1 MQSRSLAKGAISK
14 LVLAIVV
21 IILVAGAAAT
31 GYFLTMRS
39 SSGVPLVIYSADAYV
54 PEVAALASGFT
65 SQTGIQTSPPKGGG
79 SFALA
84 QQIAQGNP
92 VSVFVSVAKSAV
104 SSSYLKNVSSGWAIA
119 FAGDQMT
126 IAYSNAS
133 AQSPEAEKLISAYQ
147 TAVAT
152 NATSAWFEFFS
163 NLSSGSV
170 KVGISNPSA
179 DPAGFR
185 GWLVLEAAGKLYA
198 GNESY
203 FVSRM
208 LGSSGNTTGASAAEL
223 VAPLESGQIQ
233 FLFIYKSSAVAHKL
247 NYFQLPTAV
256 NFGNASYSKFYS
268 QFTYAL
274 PSGVESGSPI
284 LLFVTVPSDATNPS
298 GSLEF
303 VSYIVQHSSTLQSF
317 GLTPLNPSVLY
328 NETSVPEAIQRLVTQ
343 GDLVLGGSL

>member
-1 MQSRSLAKGAISK
+1 MQPTIFSRKAISK
-14 LVLAIVV
+14 SILAIIV
-21 IILVAGAAAT
+21 IILMIVAALA
-31 GYFLTMRS
+31 GYLLMMKS
-39 SSGVPLVIYSADAYV
+39 SSGSSLIIYSADAYV
-54 PEVAALASGFT
+54 SEVSALSSGFS
-65 SQTGIQTSPPKGGG
+65 SQTGVQTSPPKAGG

-104 SSSYLKNVSSGWAIA
+104 SSSYLKNTSSGWAIA

-133 AQSPEAEKLISAYQ
+133 ALTPASEKLVGAFQSA
-147 TAVAT
+147 TST
-152 NATSAWFEFFS
+152 NTTSAWFDFYFS
-163 NLSSGSV
+163 LTSGAV

-185 GWLVLEAAGKLYA
+185 AWLVLEAAGKLYS

-208 LGSSGNTTGASAAEL
+208 IANSGNTTGASAADL

-233 FLFIYKSSAVAHKL
+233 FLFIYKSAAIAHKL
-247 NYFQLPTAV
+247 NYLQLPSAV
-256 NFGNASYSKFYS
+256 NFGNASYASFYS
-268 QFTYAL
+268 QFTYTI
-274 PSGVESGSPI
+274 STGVQNGSPI
-284 LLFVTVPSDATNPS
+284 LLFVTVPRDATNPS

-317 GLTPLNPSVLY
+317 GLTPLSPSVLY
-328 NETSVPEAIQRLVTQ
+328 NDTAVPLGIQKLVAQ
-343 GDLVLGGSL
+343 GDVVLGGSL